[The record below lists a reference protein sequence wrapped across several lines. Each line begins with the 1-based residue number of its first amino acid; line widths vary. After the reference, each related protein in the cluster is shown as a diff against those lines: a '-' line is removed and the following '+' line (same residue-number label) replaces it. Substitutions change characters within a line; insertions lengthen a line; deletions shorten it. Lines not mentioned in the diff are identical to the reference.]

1 MKHLILNSW
10 LGLALSLSPLG
21 GLGQLPASFD
31 GIETAAVSS
40 LSTDTVAL
48 DIPTQFPLCS
58 SDSLYAAH
66 FDSLVVK
73 WLPKGANVAI
83 YAYDLTER
91 KPLYAYQAD
100 KLGRP
105 ASNMKLL
112 TTITAMD
119 RAEGNDP
126 FFTEVWME
134 GEMKQGV
141 ESGEVRGDTLVG
153 NLYVVGGMDPE
164 FDDAAM
170 DSLVERVARR
180 HFRVIRGTIYGDRS
194 MRDSIPYGNGW
205 CWDDIPYDYQPQ
217 LSPLMF
223 AKGVVEVKAN
233 PGKRGKL
240 ARITLSPVSTYYNIE
255 NHTRSHTPDA
265 GEFEVTRNW
274 LQQGNRILV
283 RGNVERQRSGA
294 VTLHAPES
302 YFMHTFVERLM
313 AKGIQLIDPQ
323 TGKQLTVPTWQ
334 WAERTDNG
342 KQRCIARYETA
353 MQQVVDRVMKESDN
367 LNTEALLTRLGVQA
381 TGHRHVHAEDG
392 LEAVREQIRKVG
404 LNPEE
409 YNLAD
414 GCGLSNYNAISPQ
427 LLVAFLHYAY
437 HRSDLFR
444 KLYKALP
451 VAGVDGTLKGRMKKG
466 SPAYRNVHAKTGTI
480 SGISS
485 LSGYLQGRNGHWI
498 AFSIMNQNQLSG
510 SEARRMQDKLCEE
523 FILRGCGSGPVTS
536 PSEP

>member
-83 YAYDLTER
+83 YAYDLTAR

-233 PGKRGKL
+233 PGKRGKP
-240 ARITLSPVSTYYNIE
+240 ARITLSPVSTYYNME
-255 NHTRSHTPDA
+255 NRTFSHTPEA

-367 LNTEALLTRLGVQA
+367 LNTEALLTRLGMQT

-404 LNPEE
+404 LNPGD

-451 VAGVDGTLKGRMKKG
+451 VAGVDGTLKGRMRKG

-523 FILRGCGSGPVTS
+523 FILRCCGSGPVTS